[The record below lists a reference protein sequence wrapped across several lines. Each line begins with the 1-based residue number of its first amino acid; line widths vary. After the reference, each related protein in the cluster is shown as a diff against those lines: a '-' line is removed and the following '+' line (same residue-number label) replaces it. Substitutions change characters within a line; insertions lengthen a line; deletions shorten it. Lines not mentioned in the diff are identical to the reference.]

1 MIKASKPG
9 SFPIFQP
16 EFIWVSAFSTTIL
29 NASLMADSLL
39 ILNLINV
46 IKFFSSAI
54 FVFSPI
60 YLVPG
65 QALFLNQQWY
75 ESVVPDGTMLNFLH
89 NRLTSAE
96 TEDILYQLKMV
107 VFCIC
112 MPLILFGAAGYI

>member
-39 ILNLINV
+39 
-46 IKFFSSAI
+46 
-54 FVFSPI
+54 